1 MIIISKTII
10 NDFCNEYP
18 DAFTPLLNWYYE
30 TKKSDWAKLADLKNS
45 FSNAD
50 YVGND
55 RYVFNIKG
63 NNYRLIAL
71 IIFKT
76 RTLFILF
83 IGTHKTYDKIIA
95 NPYNQK
101 DNNGSG

>member
-10 NDFCNEYP
+10 NDFCNEYT
-18 DAFTPLLNWYYE
+18 DACTPLSNWYIE
-30 TKKSDWAKLADLKNS
+30 TKKSDWSQFADLKKS
-45 FSNAD
+45 FNNTD

-63 NNYRLIAL
+63 NDYRLIAL

-83 IGTHKTYDKIIA
+83 IGTHIAYDKIIA
-95 NPYNQK
+95 NEVQYK
-101 DNNGSG
+101 KRKL